1 MECTNRALHAPRICR
16 SASTTA
22 WFSRGRTSLAE
33 DGALPVLRCT
43 GILDVRLPS
52 LRVLRLARCTSHD
65 RSVGRVAAAF
75 ARVTVHLSC
84 LFSNNGERKIRNS
97 RHGRRVGTADG
108 RSDFLNY
115 VDRPG
120 DELGSRS
127 RDRLSSKKPSSS
139 VSHRTRSHS

>member
-1 MECTNRALHAPRICR
+1 MECTNRALPAPRICR

-43 GILDVRLPS
+43 GILDVRLSS

-84 LFSNNGERKIRNS
+84 LFSTMENGTSGI
-97 RHGRRVGTADG
+97 HGMA
-108 RSDFLNY
+108 
-115 VDRPG
+115 
-120 DELGSRS
+120 DELGPPMADVTS
-127 RDRLSSKKPSSS
+127 
-139 VSHRTRSHS
+139 